1 MAAVAVLA
9 VIVVGSALRPRLP
22 RRTSHVSPD
31 GEQSPRRAGRRRR
44 TTAAAAAERVYPHAI
59 ELVVLAVRAGHL
71 PSAALRS
78 VAPHLAPTLREAFD
92 EVARRAATG
101 ERFADALAVLPAR
114 LGAMAAP
121 LADSFAA
128 ADRYGLPLAPV
139 LERLADEARQH
150 RRRQADALAR
160 QLPVRLSLPLVLC
173 TLPSFVLLAVV
184 PLLLAALSSLQ
195 R

>member
-1 MAAVAVLA
+1 MIAAVAVLA
-9 VIVVGSALRPRLP
+9 VVAAGLAARPRAP
-22 RRTSHVSPD
+22 RRSSVATIAH
-31 GEQSPRRAGRRRR
+31 ARRR
-44 TTAAAAAERVYPHAI
+44 TTRRGRAALTAAGERAYPHAI

-71 PSAALRS
+71 PSSAIRS
-78 VAPHLAPTLREAFD
+78 VAPHLEPSL
-92 EVARRAATG
+92 RAAFEEVGRRTAIG
-101 ERFADALAVLPAR
+101 ERFADALAVLPER
-114 LGAMAAP
+114 LGTMAAP

-139 LERLADEARQH
+139 LERLADEARQR

-173 TLPSFVLLAVV
+173 TLPSFVLLAVT